1 MLKIAKTE
9 FYKLKRYS
17 VVWIGVATMLTVV
30 LLTRFMA
37 TASDGAVHTLEYFS
51 NSVIWN
57 NFSLIFPAT
66 ITLIAGYIIE
76 RERVDDTLKNI
87 LTIPIPFRKLLAG
100 KLIAVGGL
108 AIILAAIEFVF
119 TMIIFFISRFPG
131 FSFAGMIL
139 ALVRMIGMNLFVYV
153 AVLPIIVFTGQRA
166 GSFMAGVGFS
176 FFYGF
181 VEEICNMEG
190 FTPYSALPQ
199 FYIAAT
205 ISVEDR
211 RFEEHC
217 GIDLIAI
224 GRAAWTDIRAMSF
237 VEGGSTITQQLV
249 KNLLFTQDK
258 KIERKAAE
266 IFAAL
271 EMESKYSKEE
281 IFELYVNTVYFG
293 SGYYGI
299 YQAAIGYFGK
309 VPSELTDYECA
320 MLAEIPNA
328 PSAYSPNTNKELALR
343 RVSHVLDSMVRNRI
357 ITQEEADRIE
367 RNDANN

>member
-1 MLKIAKTE
+1 
-9 FYKLKRYS
+9 
-17 VVWIGVATMLTVV
+17 
-30 LLTRFMA
+30 
-37 TASDGAVHTLEYFS
+37 
-51 NSVIWN
+51 
-57 NFSLIFPAT
+57 
-66 ITLIAGYIIE
+66 
-76 RERVDDTLKNI
+76 
-87 LTIPIPFRKLLAG
+87 
-100 KLIAVGGL
+100 
-108 AIILAAIEFVF
+108 
-119 TMIIFFISRFPG
+119 
-131 FSFAGMIL
+131 
-139 ALVRMIGMNLFVYV
+139 
-153 AVLPIIVFTGQRA
+153 
-166 GSFMAGVGFS
+166 
-176 FFYGF
+176 
-181 VEEICNMEG
+181 
-190 FTPYSALPQ
+190 
-199 FYIAAT
+199 
-205 ISVEDR
+205 
-211 RFEEHC
+211 
-217 GIDLIAI
+217 
-224 GRAAWTDIRAMSF
+224 MSF